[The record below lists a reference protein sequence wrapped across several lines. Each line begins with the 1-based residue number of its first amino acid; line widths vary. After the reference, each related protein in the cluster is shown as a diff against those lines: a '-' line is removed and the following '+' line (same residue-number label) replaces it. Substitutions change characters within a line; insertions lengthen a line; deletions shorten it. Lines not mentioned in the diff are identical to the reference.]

1 MQATSRVLV
10 AIQDHLSSGG
20 LMMATVLTR
29 LKQKLLSRQGQLT
42 VFVSLVVLTGL
53 GLGLQLLPDRRATA
67 GVKHFTLPPV
77 SHLAVQARLS
87 QSKLVQGDQ
96 GTVYVD
102 LAIQTPQGEGET
114 SGKTPTDF
122 VVVLDR
128 SPSMLSDHKLSY
140 AKAAVRELI
149 NRLDAA
155 DRLALIA
162 FDRQARVY
170 AELMGV
176 TPQARE
182 RLLRLVD
189 QLTVGSATNIGD
201 GLIKARDLMVRSPSP
216 RVKKILVLSDG
227 ETNTGIT
234 DPTALA
240 RIASQISNR
249 HIVLS
254 TIGMGLGFNEA
265 LMAAL
270 ADHGMGNY
278 SYLEHL
284 ENLGQILAKDLQDT
298 RAIYAERSELLL
310 HLASGVSLVDAASYP
325 VEPVAG
331 QPSVLRVKTGQLL
344 RGSQKNLLLTL
355 STPTSTTGD
364 FSLGEMALQVQVD
377 GQERQVAV
385 TSQQLAYA
393 VVAAAHQDEAVASI
407 RTDVYKKS
415 WLHNNLGRMQ
425 QEFYRW
431 VKTGDKPKARAAV
444 EEYRRQLRDAEAT
457 SGLTLSG
464 QKLEREIAGMEAELD
479 DAFTGAPAAQA
490 EKRNSLSKSL
500 QYRAREEQRQ

>member
-1 MQATSRVLV
+1 
-10 AIQDHLSSGG
+10 
-20 LMMATVLTR
+20 MMVTVFTR
-29 LKQKLLSRQGQLT
+29 LQQKLLSRQGQLT

-53 GLGLQLLPDRRATA
+53 GLGLQLLMGRRAAA
-67 GVKHFTLPPV
+67 GDKHPTLPPV

-102 LAIQTPQGEGET
+102 LAIQTPPGKGEA
-114 SGKTPTDF
+114 SGKAPTDF

-128 SPSMLSDHKLSY
+128 SPSMLADHKLSY

-149 NRLDAA
+149 KRLDAA

-162 FDRQARVY
+162 FDRRARVY
-170 AELMGV
+170 AELMEV

-182 RLLRLVD
+182 RLLHLVD

-201 GLIKARDLMVRSPSP
+201 GLIKARDLMVHSPSL
-216 RVKKILVLSDG
+216 RVKKMLLLSDG

-234 DPTALA
+234 DATALA
-240 RIASQISNR
+240 RMASEISTR

-254 TIGMGLGFNEA
+254 TIGLGLGFNEA

-284 ENLGQILAKDLQDT
+284 ENLGQVLAKDLQDT

-310 HLASGVSLVDAASYP
+310 HLAPGVSLVDAASYP

-331 QPSVLRVKTGQLL
+331 QPSVLRVKTGRLL

-355 STPTSTTGD
+355 STPTSATGD
-364 FSLGEMALQVQVD
+364 FSLGEMALQADVD
-377 GQERQVAV
+377 GREQRGVVAA
-385 TSQQLAYA
+385 QQLAYA

-407 RTDVYKKS
+407 RTEVYKKS
-415 WLHNNLGRMQ
+415 WLLNNLGRMQ

-431 VKTGDKPKARAAV
+431 VKAGNKPKARAAV
-444 EEYRRQLRDAEAT
+444 EEYRRQLHDAEAT
-457 SGLTLSG
+457 SGLTLSD
-464 QKLEREIAGMEAELD
+464 QKLERDIAGLEAELD
-479 DAFTGAPAAQA
+479 DAFSGAPAAQA

-500 QYRAREEQRQ
+500 QLRGRGMQRGLVAHDQ